1 MNFKKYTQ
9 NNVYK
14 RFTYIKSINV
24 LKVKFNQNASL
35 TEMNRRL
42 IFPSSC

>member
-1 MNFKKYTQ
+1 MSIKIDIYKKY
-9 NNVYK
+9 
-14 RFTYIKSINV
+14 V

-42 IFPSSC
+42 IFQASC